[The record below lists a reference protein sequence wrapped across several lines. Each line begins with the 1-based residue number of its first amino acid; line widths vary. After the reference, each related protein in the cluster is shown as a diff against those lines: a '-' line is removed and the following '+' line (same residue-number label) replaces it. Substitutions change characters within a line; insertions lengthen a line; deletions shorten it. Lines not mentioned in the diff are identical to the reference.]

1 MKKLF
6 KGFLILILIV
16 SCNRNKNTDDQLLL
30 AEVGEHTLYKK
41 EVLESLPKNISSQD
55 SIAFIKNYTDAW
67 VRNKLLYEKAISNI
81 HDKDGTIE
89 GQVARFREQLYI
101 TAYEQLFS
109 NQKLDTIIPQNQIDE
124 YYSNHKQ
131 EYILNVDVVKPIFAV
146 IPKQKLTTKIKKYFY
161 SKDID
166 EFDIFKDFVYEN
178 SQKFYLGKDWVVL
191 EQLKQEVPVELISN
205 ANIFDSKGIIL
216 EDSQYAYC
224 IKITEYVKAGNPKPK
239 EMAYEEIATILLHKR
254 KIELLKSMRNKLY
267 QDALHKQY
275 FQTYY

>member
-16 SCNRNKNTDDQLLL
+16 SCNKNKNTDDTLLL
-30 AEVGEHTLYKK
+30 SEVGEFTLYKK

-161 SKDID
+161 SKDVD

-178 SQKFYLGKDWVVL
+178 SQKFYLAKDWVVL

-205 ANIFDSKGIIL
+205 ANIFDSKGIII

-224 IKITEYVKAGNPKPK
+224 IKITEYVKAGNPKP
-239 EMAYEEIATILLHKR
+239 
-254 KIELLKSMRNKLY
+254 RNGI
-267 QDALHKQY
+267 
-275 FQTYY
+275 